1 MAIGKNVVNAL
12 QEIIEHERGIRTN
25 VRLSTVLVDEDI
37 DIKAI
42 RERLSLSQQRFAD
55 LYALPVATVQ
65 NWESGRRK
73 PELAARLLL
82 KVIAQSPEVVARA
95 IREGQ
100 R

>member
-1 MAIGKNVVNAL
+1 MAIGKNIVSAL
-12 QEIIEHERGIRTN
+12 QEIVDHERGLRTN
-25 VRLSTVLVDEDI
+25 VRVSTVVVDEAI

-42 RERLSLSQQRFAD
+42 RERLKLSQQGFAD

-82 KVIAQSPEVVARA
+82 KVIAQSPDVVARA
-95 IREGQ
+95 IRAAHK
-100 R
+100 